1 MRAAGALAVGLALI
15 APASAEAAGWSR
27 AATLSPRAA
36 GLDLARGG
44 GQRRR
49 RGRRSPRAAASPP
62 RLRAVR
68 AALVQRAAVRH
79 AAGARARARRRRG
92 DRPGRHRRG
101 GVDRARRRAEGR
113 GAAARRAL
121 RRRADARGLRR
132 PAAGGGRGER
142 RGGGDVARTPPRLRR
157 AKAAFGTADGFG
169 APVPLDTASF
179 AYPVELAFDGSG
191 DLAMAWS
198 AQSVP
203 GSGPT
208 WTVKVIHRAPDGS
221 LGAVQEPAS
230 GYAYDVRLARSAAGG
245 TYLSWI
251 GNSGPE
257 SGMLGPT
264 QTAIAPAGGGF
275 DAPASPEPK
284 NARTLGARV
293 AAVGDS
299 LLTIYTDAQG
309 AAAGGRAHDRRRLPH
324 AHRADPVGRRRI
336 PSSTARSRPGRS
348 RGSRW
353 RGGCPGGR
361 WARVKP
367 PRGVPRAEARV
378 RRGARDRGRG
388 PARDRRVAGHTRPRA
403 RRRRRTL
410 RPPRRAPRG
419 PRR

>member
-27 AATLSPRAA
+27 AATLSPGAA
-36 GLDLARGG
+36 GLTSPAVAVNAAGEGVIAAGG
-44 GQRRR
+44 G
-49 RGRRSPRAAASPP
+49 PP
-62 RLRAVR
+62 ATPAKVR
-68 AALVQRAAVRH
+68 AALVTGRRFGTPRALGRGRDVVAAIGPDGTAVVAWTGRGDALKVAVR
-79 AAGARARARRRRG
+79 
-92 DRPGRHRRG
+92 RPG
-101 GVDRARRRAEGR
+101 GR
-113 GAAARRAL
+113 FGAARTLGGFGAQPRVAV
-121 RRRADARGLRR
+121 
-132 PAAGGGRGER
+132 AASGE
-142 RGGGDVARTPPRLRR
+142 VAVTWLEYHRDFVR
-157 AKAAFGTADGFG
+157 AKAAFGSADGFG
-169 APVPLDTASF
+169 APMPLDTASF

-208 WTVKVIHRAPDGS
+208 WTLKVIHRAPDGS

-251 GNSGPE
+251 GNSGPDGGE
-257 SGMLGPT
+257 LGPT

-299 LLTIYTDAQG
+299 LLTLYTMRKGPLRAAVRTTGAGFRTLTVLTQSAAQNPELDG
-309 AAAGGRAHDRRRLPH
+309 SLATWSQPRIQMARRL
-324 AHRADPVGRRRI
+324 
-336 PSSTARSRPGRS
+336 
-348 RGSRW
+348 
-353 RGGCPGGR
+353 PGGR

-367 PRGVPRAEARV
+367 PRGVPAQKRGFDAVHATAAEGPRVIVAWLDSRGRV
-378 RRGARDRGRG
+378 RAS
-388 PARDRRVAGHTRPRA
+388 A
-403 RRRRRTL
+403 RTL
-410 RPPRRAPRG
+410 
-419 PRR
+419 

>member
-36 GLDLARGG
+36 GLVSPAVAVNAAGEGVIASGG
-44 GQRRR
+44 GLI
-49 RGRRSPRAAASPP
+49 AAPAK
-62 RLRAVR
+62 VR
-68 AALVQRAAVRH
+68 VAL
-79 AAGARARARRRRG
+79 
-92 DRPGRHRRG
+92 
-101 GVDRARRRAEGR
+101 AEGR
-113 GAAARRAL
+113 RFGKPRALGRGHDVVAAIGPGGTAAVAWTGRGDALKVSVRRPGGRFGAARTLAGYGAEPRVAVAASGEVAVTWVDRHRDFTRAM
-121 RRRADARGLRR
+121 
-132 PAAGGGRGER
+132 
-142 RGGGDVARTPPRLRR
+142 
-157 AKAAFGTADGFG
+157 AAFGTADGFG

-179 AYPVELAFDGSG
+179 LYPVELAFDGSG

-198 AQSVP
+198 AQSEP

-251 GNSGPE
+251 GSSGPE
-257 SGMLGPT
+257 SGTLGPT

-299 LLTIYTDAQG
+299 LLTLYTMRKGPLRAAMRTTGTGFRTLTVLTQSAAQEPELDG
-309 AAAGGRAHDRRRLPH
+309 SLATWSQPRIHMARRL
-324 AHRADPVGRRRI
+324 
-336 PSSTARSRPGRS
+336 
-348 RGSRW
+348 
-353 RGGCPGGR
+353 PGGR

-367 PRGVPRAEARV
+367 PRGVPAQRRGFDAVHATAAEGRRVIVAWLDTRGRV
-378 RRGARDRGRG
+378 RA
-388 PARDRRVAGHTRPRA
+388 AA
-403 RRRRRTL
+403 RTL
-410 RPPRRAPRG
+410 
-419 PRR
+419 